1 MGLRPGLEATAAVVA
16 GGSNAAFKAIESQM
30 FGVRVTA
37 TEGQR
42 PGESDP
48 YPRHGYRSLNVA
60 DHTALP
66 GLRGAVAVR
75 SRSTYPSG
83 WYSRGIPG
91 RPDANWVEPTLT
103 APAAQSTSTTG
114 MRTIK
119 GARARAAT
127 S

>member
-1 MGLRPGLEATAAVVA
+1 V
-16 GGSNAAFKAIESQM
+16 
-30 FGVRVTA
+30 
-37 TEGQR
+37 
-42 PGESDP
+42 
-48 YPRHGYRSLNVA
+48 
-60 DHTALP
+60 
-66 GLRGAVAVR
+66 VR

-91 RPDANWVEPTLT
+91 TTPDANWAEPTLT
-103 APAAQSTSTTG
+103 AAAARDTSTTG